1 MYLTFCKN
9 LYLNELLETRKL
21 DEFNLSN
28 FKLDQ
33 TQARWFVFKENSN
46 SIILEILEIF
56 RPTLEKLV
64 SKLQLELEK
73 RKKLE
78 LTMCSNSKFWSL
90 MKLEYDEKWV
100 CSSASKQNSKCPI
113 YQFLV
118 LHSLYFSVKMKV
130 MIWVFPEELS
140 ILHHLILTW

>member
-28 FKLDQ
+28 FKLNQ
-33 TQARWFVFKENSN
+33 THARWFVFKENSN
-46 SIILEILEIF
+46 SIILEVLEIF

-64 SKLQLELEK
+64 SKLQLKLEK

-78 LTMCSNSKFWSL
+78 LTMCSNSKFWSF
-90 MKLEYDEKWV
+90 MKLQLDEKWV
-100 CSSASKQNSKCPI
+100 RSTTSKQMIMTQMSYLPI
-113 YQFLV
+113 
-118 LHSLYFSVKMKV
+118 FSTIYSGKMKL
-130 MIWVFPEELS
+130 MNWVFPVELR
-140 ILHHLILTW
+140 LHPIPRG